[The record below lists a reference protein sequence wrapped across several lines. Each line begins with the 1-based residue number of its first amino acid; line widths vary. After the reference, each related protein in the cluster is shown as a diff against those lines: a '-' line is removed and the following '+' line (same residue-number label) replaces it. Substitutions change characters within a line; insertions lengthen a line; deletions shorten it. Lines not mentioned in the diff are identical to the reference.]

1 MCASA
6 LFQFYDICQ
15 KNDRTDR
22 ILQET
27 LDDMHWNANYV
38 RKIYIS
44 RSISQIF
51 IHSEV
56 FNSKNIS

>member
-27 LDDMHWNANYV
+27 LDDMYLNANYV
-38 RKIYIS
+38 RKIY
-44 RSISQIF
+44 RDR
-51 IHSEV
+51 
-56 FNSKNIS
+56 